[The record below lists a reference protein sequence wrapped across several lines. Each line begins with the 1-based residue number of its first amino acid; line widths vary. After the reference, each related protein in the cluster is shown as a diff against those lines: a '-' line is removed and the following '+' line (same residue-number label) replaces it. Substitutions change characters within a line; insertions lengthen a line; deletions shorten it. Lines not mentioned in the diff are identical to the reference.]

1 MGFGRY
7 NIEFP
12 WYVQISK
19 KKNSLVRSNFEEQNG
34 TRLLCL
40 NDTLCIVF
48 AIAGYYFNVLY
59 RFQKDNNLFLFVQ
72 AHVKIF
78 LLYFYLLVSNTLVQ
92 SNLKPLYNFSFIWL
106 YMYLRTSSV
115 YIDR

>member
-19 KKNSLVRSNFEEQNG
+19 KKNSLIRSNFEEQNG
-34 TRLLCL
+34 THLLSL

-59 RFQKDNNLFLFVQ
+59 RFQKDNNMFLFVQ
-72 AHVKIF
+72 AYVKIF

-92 SNLKPLYNFSFIWL
+92 SNLKPLYNFSFLFMVIHVSENQFCI
-106 YMYLRTSSV
+106 Y
-115 YIDR
+115 